1 MKRLIA
7 LLLTVGM
14 ILALCGCGGNTAEE
28 PTVNDAK
35 AEVVIETTAPEITE
49 PTEDPSAYADDM
61 FAVEDIVYE
70 MRRDELQN
78 FEIKIRNLTEEKHP
92 DIYFGVQA
100 LDTRGDVLAAW
111 TMGTQDSLQ
120 PGQACWFYCS
130 NNLFDDCDSIE
141 EAMMRAD
148 AIRVTRVHIQTIKD
162 DPKSWVD
169 YEFANLPTFRLADI
183 QPKG

>member
-1 MKRLIA
+1 MKKLITI
-7 LLLTVGM
+7 LLTVCLT
-14 ILALCGCGGNTAEE
+14 LALCSCGGSAAEE
-28 PTVNDAK
+28 TAAK
-35 AEVVIETTAPEITE
+35 AEGSVKTTVPETTELA
-49 PTEDPSAYADDM
+49 EDTTVYADDM

-78 FEIKIRNLTEEKHP
+78 FEIKIRNLTENKHP
-92 DIYFGVQA
+92 DLYFGVQA

-111 TMGTQDSLQ
+111 NMGSQDGLQ
-120 PGQACWFYCS
+120 PGQAAWFYCS

-148 AIRVTRVHIQTIKD
+148 SIRVTRVNIQTIKD
-162 DPKSWVD
+162 DPKSWVE
-169 YEFANLPTFRLADI
+169 YEFAGLPTFRLADI

>member
-1 MKRLIA
+1 MKRSVALI
-7 LLLTVGM
+7 LIVCT
-14 ILALCGCGGNTAEE
+14 ILALSGCSGNTVEE
-28 PTVNDAK
+28 PTANDVK
-35 AEVVIETTAPEITE
+35 AEVVAEMTLPETTEL
-49 PTEDPSAYADDM
+49 TEDTTVYADDM

-78 FEIKIRNLTEEKHP
+78 FEVKIRNLTETKHP
-92 DIYFGVQA
+92 DLYFGVQA

-111 TMGTQDSLQ
+111 NMGSQDGLQ
-120 PGQACWFYCS
+120 PGQAAWFYCS

-148 AIRVTRVHIQTIKD
+148 AIRVTRVNIQTVKD
-162 DPKSWVD
+162 DPKSWVE
-169 YEFANLPTFRLADI
+169 YEFAGLPTFRLADI

>member
-1 MKRLIA
+1 MKKLTII
-7 LLLTVGM
+7 LLSVCLN
-14 ILALCGCGGNTAEE
+14 LALCGCGGNAAEE
-28 PTVNDAK
+28 TAAN
-35 AEVVIETTAPEITE
+35 AEVSVETTVPETTE
-49 PTEDPSAYADDM
+49 PTEDTSVYADAM

-78 FEIKIRNLTEEKHP
+78 FEIKIRNLTENKHP
-92 DIYFGVQA
+92 DLYFGVQA

-111 TMGTQDSLQ
+111 NMGSQDGLQ
-120 PGQACWFYCS
+120 PGQAAWFYCS

-148 AIRVTRVHIQTIKD
+148 AIRVTRVNIQTIKD
-162 DPKSWVD
+162 DPKSWEE
-169 YEFANLPTFRLADI
+169 YEFAGLPTFRLADI

>member
-1 MKRLIA
+1 MKRS
-7 LLLTVGM
+7 M
-14 ILALCGCGGNTAEE
+14 ILILTAGMLLCLIGCGGKVEE
-28 PTVNDAK
+28 APAASK
-35 AEVVIETTAPEITE
+35 AAETTMPEAAE
-49 PTEDPSAYADDM
+49 PTEDTTVYADDM

-70 MRRDELQN
+70 MRRDELKN
-78 FEIKIRNLTEEKHP
+78 FEIKIRNITDTKFH
-92 DIYFGVQA
+92 DYYFGVQA

-111 TMGTQDSLQ
+111 NMGSQDSLQ
-120 PGQACWFYCS
+120 PGQAYWFYCD

-148 AIRVTRVHIQTIKD
+148 AIRVTRVNIQTIKD

>member
-1 MKRLIA
+1 MKRSIA
-7 LLLTVGM
+7 LLLIVCMT
-14 ILALCGCGGNTAEE
+14 LALCGCGGKTTEE
-28 PTVNDAK
+28 PVANDVKTEMA
-35 AEVVIETTAPEITE
+35 VETTIPETTE
-49 PTEDPSAYADDM
+49 PTEDTTVYADDM

-78 FEIKIRNLTEEKHP
+78 FEVKIRNLTETKHP

-111 TMGTQDSLQ
+111 NMGSQDGLQ
-120 PGQACWFYCS
+120 PGQAAWFYCS

-148 AIRVTRVHIQTIKD
+148 AIRVTRVNIQTIKD
-162 DPKSWVD
+162 DPKSWVE
-169 YEFANLPTFRLADI
+169 YEFAGLPTFRLADI

>member
-1 MKRLIA
+1 MKRSIAFLLIA
-7 LLLTVGM
+7 CM
-14 ILALCGCGGNTAEE
+14 ILALCGCGGETTEA
-28 PTVNDAK
+28 PVANDVK
-35 AEVVIETTAPEITE
+35 AENALTTTVPETIE
-49 PTEDPSAYADDM
+49 PTEDTSVYADDM

-78 FEIKIRNLTEEKHP
+78 FEIKIRNLTETKHS
-92 DIYFGVQA
+92 DVYFGVQA

-111 TMGTQDSLQ
+111 NMGSQDGLQ
-120 PGQACWFYCS
+120 PGQAAWFYCS

-148 AIRVTRVHIQTIKD
+148 AIRVTRVNIQTIKD
-162 DPKSWVD
+162 DPKSWVE
-169 YEFANLPTFRLADI
+169 YEFAGLPTFRLADI

>member
-1 MKRLIA
+1 MKRSVALI
-7 LLLTVGM
+7 LIVCT
-14 ILALCGCGGNTAEE
+14 ILALSGCGGNTVEE
-28 PTVNDAK
+28 PTANDVK
-35 AEVVIETTAPEITE
+35 AEVVAEMTLPETTEL
-49 PTEDPSAYADDM
+49 TEDTTVYADDM

-78 FEIKIRNLTEEKHP
+78 FEVKIRNLTETKHP
-92 DIYFGVQA
+92 DLYFGVQA

-111 TMGTQDSLQ
+111 NMGSQDGLQ
-120 PGQACWFYCS
+120 PGQAAWFYCS

-148 AIRVTRVHIQTIKD
+148 AIRVTRVNIQTIKD
-162 DPKSWVD
+162 DPKSWVE
-169 YEFANLPTFRLADI
+169 YEFAGLPTFRLADI

>member
-1 MKRLIA
+1 MKRLSV
-7 LLLTVGM
+7 LLLIAGM
-14 ILALCGCGGNTAEE
+14 ILTLCGCGGKTTEE
-28 PTVNDAK
+28 PAGNDVK
-35 AEVVIETTAPEITE
+35 TEVVAETTIPERME
-49 PTEDPSAYADDM
+49 PTEDTTVYADDM

-70 MRRDELQN
+70 MRRDELKN
-78 FEIKIRNLTEEKHP
+78 FEIKIRNITDTKFH
-92 DIYFGVQA
+92 DYYFGVQA

-111 TMGTQDSLQ
+111 NMGSQDSLQ
-120 PGQACWFYCS
+120 PGQAYWFYCD

-148 AIRVTRVHIQTIKD
+148 AIRVTRVNIQTIKD

-169 YEFANLPTFRLADI
+169 YEIANLPTFRLADI